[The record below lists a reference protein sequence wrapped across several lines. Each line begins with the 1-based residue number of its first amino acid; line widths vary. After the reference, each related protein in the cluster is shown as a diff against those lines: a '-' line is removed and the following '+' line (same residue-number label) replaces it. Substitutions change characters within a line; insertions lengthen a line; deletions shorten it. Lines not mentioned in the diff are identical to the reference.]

1 MKEASSKFALWIIF
15 FILAS
20 SISFWLAGVQFRRLV
35 MVEAQVQETYDN
47 NKCKTDADC
56 ENKCDAGVCERNCLE
71 LPSRCFN
78 GQCACPFGP
87 EHSATKAFPNSTC
100 TIDDN
105 CSKLCPSDCNIR
117 SCLEAKCH
125 CGCHG

>member
-1 MKEASSKFALWIIF
+1 MKEASSKFVLWIIF

-35 MVEAQVQETYDN
+35 MVEAQEQQTN
-47 NKCKTDADC
+47 GNKCETDADC
-56 ENKCDAGVCERNCLE
+56 ENKCDAGVCKRNCLE

-87 EHSATKAFPNSTC
+87 EHTATKTLLNSTC